1 MCVGIAVSFLGAIMV
16 IPSTPI
22 SVNMMTLF
30 AFVLV
35 LGIVVDDAI
44 IIGESIHVQV
54 LEAGCAAPRRP
65 L

>member
-1 MCVGIAVSFLGAIMV
+1 
-16 IPSTPI
+16 
-22 SVNMMTLF
+22 MMTLF

-54 LEAGCAAPRRP
+54 ESGLARFRGGLPRVRGAWP
-65 L
+65 SR